1 LAHVPRTGDRRTGGA
16 RILTILG
23 VLVGLTVVGTAV
35 TDAATSGTGN
45 NARARLNLI
54 APAGA
59 GGGWDTAG
67 RELQQSMRAQGIVN
81 NPQVV
86 NIPGAGGTIGLTRL
100 AGMDGES
107 STMMITGITML
118 GAIAI
123 NGSETN
129 LGDVTPIARLA
140 DDYDVVVVP
149 ASSPIQSIEDLVEAW
164 KADPARFAFG
174 GGSLGSVDQMII
186 SQLARE
192 TGIDPNDVNYIA
204 YSGGAEL
211 ATSLLSGTI
220 KASVSGN
227 TDFAAQIE
235 SGSLRA
241 LAVSAPE
248 PVESIDLPT
257 LVELG
262 YDVSLTNWRGIVAPP
277 GITDEQKAELETIVS
292 EAVETPEWQQAIE
305 RNQWTDTFMVGDEFA
320 RSLEAEAE
328 FVNGIWAELGY

>member
-1 LAHVPRTGDRRTGGA
+1 MAKTSDTGAKPRRKS
-16 RILTILG
+16 RILQVLG
-23 VLVGLTVVGTAV
+23 AVVGLSLIGAAV

-45 NARARLNLI
+45 DARARLNLI

-59 GGGWDTAG
+59 GGGWDSAA

-86 NIPGAGGTIGLTRL
+86 NIPGAGGTIGLTQV
-100 AGMDGES
+100 AGMQAEA
-107 STMMITGITML
+107 STLMVMGITML

-123 NGSETN
+123 NGSETD

-149 ASSPIQSIEDLVEAW
+149 ASSPIKTMDELIAAW
-164 KADPARFAFG
+164 KADPATFAFG

-192 TGIDPNDVNYIA
+192 SGIDPTEVNYIA

-227 TDFAAQIE
+227 TDFSAQIE
-235 SGSLRA
+235 TGSLRA

-257 LVELG
+257 LKELG
-262 YDVSLTNWRGIVAPP
+262 YNVTLTNWRGIVAPP
-277 GITDEQKAELETIVS
+277 GITEEQKKELETIVT
-292 EAVETPEWQQAIE
+292 EAVATPEWQDAIK
-305 RNQWTDTFMVGDEFA
+305 RNQWTDTFLTGDEFEQ
-320 RSLEAEAE
+320 SLKAETE

>member
-1 LAHVPRTGDRRTGGA
+1 MAHAPRTTVHRTGRAGVLA
-16 RILTILG
+16 ILG
-23 VLVGLTVVGTAV
+23 ILVGATVVGAAV

-45 NARARLNLI
+45 DARARLNLI

-59 GGGWDTAG
+59 GGGWDTAA
-67 RELQQSMRAQGIVN
+67 RELQTSMRSSGIVN

-86 NIPGAGGTIGLTRL
+86 NIPGAGGTIGLSQV
-100 AGMDGES
+100 AGMEGEA
-107 STMMITGITML
+107 STMMVTGITML

-123 NGSETN
+123 NSSDST
-129 LGDVTPIARLA
+129 LQDVTPIARLA

-149 ASSPIQSIEDLVEAW
+149 ADSPIQDMEDLIEAW
-164 KADPARFAFG
+164 TANPATFAFG

-192 TGIDPNDVNYIA
+192 SGISPSDVNYIA

-227 TDFAAQIE
+227 TDFAPQVE

-277 GITDEQKAELETIVS
+277 GITDEQRTELETIVS
-292 EAVETPEWQQAIE
+292 EAVETPEWQSAVE
-305 RNQWTDTFMVGDEFA
+305 RNQWTDTFLVGDEFS
-320 RSLEAEAE
+320 RSLEAETE